1 MEPPKRNFGINMEK
15 TKIVEVI
22 EFTDPSCPWCYGTE
36 PLLRKL
42 ETRFRDQIALSF
54 IMGGLVE
61 DVRNLSEA
69 FDDPTKDVVESNR
82 AVARHWLHTSKEHGM
97 PVNTAAF
104 SLFSYEYPSSYTQGI
119 AFKAVQFQSD
129 SFANEFLRRVR
140 VATALEGLQTTRE
153 DVLAELA
160 SESGANMVEFF
171 DRIISGDAKK
181 AFESDLTLIDKYHIE
196 TLPSWLIRYDGKEVV
211 LHGITT
217 FDALK
222 EAIIGISD
230 GSVKDLLVPKTKDA
244 ILDFIFTNIHVAP
257 IEVKTAFEL
266 TDEEYNKMIKI
277 LKNDDM
283 IEEIKMG
290 NGSLLRFSQLIG
302 TCTDECCCS

>member
-1 MEPPKRNFGINMEK
+1 MEK
-15 TKIVEVI
+15 TKTVEVI
-22 EFTDPSCPWCYGTE
+22 EFTDASCPWCYGTE

-42 ETRFRDQIALSF
+42 ETRFRDQIALGF
-54 IMGGLVE
+54 VMGGLVE

-69 FDDPTKDVVESNR
+69 FDDPQKDVIESNL

-97 PVNTAAF
+97 PVNTKGFA
-104 SLFSYEYPSSYTQGI
+104 LFSYDYPSSYTQGI
-119 AFKAVQFQSD
+119 SFKAVQFQGD
-129 SFANEFLRRVR
+129 AFANDFLRRIR

-160 SESGANMVEFF
+160 SEAGVNMVEYF
-171 DRIISGDAKK
+171 DRIENDDAKK
-181 AFESDLTLIDKYHIE
+181 AFEGDLALIEKYHIE

-230 GSVKDLLVPKTKDA
+230 NSVKDIVAPKTSEA
-244 ILDFIFTNIHVAP
+244 VFDFISRNTHVAP
-257 IEVKTAFEL
+257 IEIKTAFEL
-266 TDEEYNKMIKI
+266 TDEEYRKVIKS
-277 LKNDDM
+277 LKKDEM
-283 IEEIKMG
+283 IEEIKIG
-290 NGSLLRFSQLIG
+290 NGSLIRFSQEIG
-302 TCTDECCCS
+302 ACSDECCSA